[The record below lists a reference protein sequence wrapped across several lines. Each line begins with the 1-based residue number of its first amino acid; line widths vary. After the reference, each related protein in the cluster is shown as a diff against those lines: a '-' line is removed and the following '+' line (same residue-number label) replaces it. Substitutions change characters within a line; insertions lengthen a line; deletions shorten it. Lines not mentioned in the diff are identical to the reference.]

1 MDNKAYLKPALRLHF
16 VPMPFREDERN
27 FMRVTRE
34 SLIRIAKETAQERA
48 FNDRTIIAAYLTGSL
63 VSETDPLLGGTADI
77 DIIFVHADEPK
88 QRREFVKLT
97 PDFHL
102 DISHRAKG
110 EFKRPRELR
119 LDPWLGWEMYDPML
133 LFECEKFFE
142 FVQAGLRAGFEFN
155 APAPALQRSRTLLSH
170 GRGIWRDL
178 LSTGDPVTP
187 KDLAQYMKSLFH
199 GVNAV
204 AELSGPPL
212 YERRLMLEFLPRAE
226 TAQRPMLNA
235 ELVNLMGAA
244 ALDVSQANSWMP
256 DWKLAFEAATENSRG
271 DARIHPARLNYYEKA
286 IHAMLAGETPH
297 AAIWPLLQ
305 TWSLAADV
313 LPDHFV
319 DAWRSACE
327 QLGFTSLGFE
337 ERVER
342 LDKFLDEVEALLDE
356 LAVQYGLET
365 STSI

>member
-1 MDNKAYLKPALRLHF
+1 
-16 VPMPFREDERN
+16 
-27 FMRVTRE
+27 MRVTRE

-48 FNDRTIIAAYLTGSL
+48 FNDHDIIAAYLTGSL
-63 VSETDPLLGGTADI
+63 VSETDPILGGTADI
-77 DIIFVHADEPK
+77 DIIFVHTEEPK
-88 QRREFVKLT
+88 HRREFVKLT

-102 DISHRAKG
+102 DISHRAKA

-133 LFECEKFFE
+133 LYEREKFFE
-142 FVQAGLRAGFEFN
+142 FIQAGLRAGFEFN
-155 APAPALQRSRTLLSH
+155 APAPALQRSRVLLSQ
-170 GRGIWRDL
+170 GRAMWRDL
-178 LSTGDPVTP
+178 LAVEDTLTP
-187 KDLAQYMKSLFH
+187 ADVSQYLKSLYH
-199 GVNAV
+199 AVNAV

-212 YERRLMLEFLPRAE
+212 QERRLMLEFPPRAE
-226 TAQRPMLNA
+226 TAQRPSMNA
-235 ELVNLMGAA
+235 GLMDLLG
-244 ALDVSQANSWMP
+244 ALDLDPSVINAWLP
-256 DWKLAFEAATENSRG
+256 EWKRAFEAAMENSRVEP
-271 DARIHPARLNYYEKA
+271 RIHPARLNYYEKA
-286 IHAMLAGETPH
+286 IHAMLAGEMPH